1 MYALSQYCEKLLV
14 ERLVILSWHK
24 SKIKN
29 AVSVIF
35 VLAAP
40 WRFCAQTYG
49 APYWTLLQTFDISAK
64 LQFDMLIV
72 I

>member
-1 MYALSQYCEKLLV
+1 MYALGQYSEKLIV

-40 WRFCAQTYG
+40 
-49 APYWTLLQTFDISAK
+49 
-64 LQFDMLIV
+64 
-72 I
+72 